1 MPGRPMSSNTSQESY
16 DQPSFFRRYGCLIFL
31 VAVVLLVVGG
41 FLFARYMIF
50 STPLPYRIVAKMIE
64 KANPNMRID
73 GLTGDLKSGMNV
85 SSITWGQ
92 VPGSPSEILGLR
104 VRYNGYGDAGKTHRI
119 VINEAGVKRAHID
132 LADLPSATSTT
143 TQTTVVSPGSTTT
156 TTVDGGTTTTTTT
169 TTSTSSPGTY
179 TSTTSTTRLSPSAPT
194 LPNGIESIEIERVNI
209 EDVLITN
216 RNNSDFR
223 ISIPK
228 IEWTGFKMTQTSF
241 EPGVLTVESD
251 RLSLHTERGRKVQID
266 GQDVAF
272 QKLLKGMAQP
282 ALHPAIKQPI
292 AFAADLSFLPQGDV
306 RPAHILMDDGKL
318 EINVAA
324 DGGGSVH
331 ARQVDLAGYIDSKK
345 IFGDQAADLPSEIV
359 LSAEAA
365 PGFSDGNG
373 SMKISGGS
381 FRLGAS
387 TFQIQP
393 LEFTKAAQ
401 NGASLKAVLK
411 TDVGNITWELPL
423 ANFGDEYHPQLTSPA
438 MEPREAVSR
447 VFTGRSYQQLSAEEK
462 KEIDARVPV
471 YFPTAEK
478 P

>member
-1 MPGRPMSSNTSQESY
+1 MPRLPMSSNMSQESY
-16 DQPSFFRRYGCLIFL
+16 DQPSFFFFFWCLIFI

-64 KANPNMRID
+64 KANPGMRID
-73 GLTGDLKSGMNV
+73 GLTGDLKSGLNV

-92 VPGSPSEILGLR
+92 VPGSPSEITGLR
-104 VRYNGYGDAGKTHRI
+104 IRYNGYGDAGKTHRI

-143 TQTTVVSPGSTTT
+143 TQTTVVSPGTTTT

-169 TTSTSSPGTY
+169 TSGPSSGTY
-179 TSTTSTTRLSPSAPT
+179 TSTSTFSTRSSSSAPT
-194 LPNGIESIEIERVNI
+194 LPNGIDSIEVEKVDI

-216 RNNSDFR
+216 RNNPEFR
-223 ISIPK
+223 VSIPK
-228 IEWTGFKMTQTSF
+228 IEWTGFKMTQTTF

-251 RLSLHTERGRKVQID
+251 RLSLHTESGRKVQVD

-272 QKLLKGMAQP
+272 QKLLKGIAQP
-282 ALHPAIKQPI
+282 ALHPAIKKPI
-292 AFAADLSFLPQGDV
+292 PFAADLSFLPQGDV

-324 DGGGSVH
+324 DGSASVR
-331 ARQVDLAGYIDSKK
+331 ARQVDLASYIDPKK
-345 IFGDQAADLPSEIV
+345 MFGAQAADLPSEVV
-359 LSAEAA
+359 LSAAAA

-373 SMKISGGS
+373 SMKILGGS

-393 LEFTKAAQ
+393 LEF
-401 NGASLKAVLK
+401 
-411 TDVGNITWELPL
+411 
-423 ANFGDEYHPQLTSPA
+423 
-438 MEPREAVSR
+438 
-447 VFTGRSYQQLSAEEK
+447 
-462 KEIDARVPV
+462 
-471 YFPTAEK
+471 
-478 P
+478 

>member
-1 MPGRPMSSNTSQESY
+1 MSSNTSQESY
-16 DQPSFFRRYGCLIFL
+16 DQPSFIRRYGCLIFL
-31 VAVVLLVVGG
+31 VAIVLLVVGG

-64 KANPNMRID
+64 KANPNMRIE

-85 SSITWGQ
+85 SSITWGE
-92 VPGSPSEILGLR
+92 VPGSPSEIRDLR
-104 VRYNGYGDAGKTHRI
+104 IRYNGYGDAGKTHRI

-132 LADLPSATSTT
+132 LADLPSANSTT

-156 TTVDGGTTTTTTT
+156 TTVDGNTTTTTT
-169 TTSTSSPGTY
+169 TTSTSSSGGYTS
-179 TSTTSTTRLSPSAPT
+179 TSTTSTTRPSVSAPT
-194 LPNGIESIEIERVNI
+194 LPNGVESIEIERVDI

-216 RNNSDFR
+216 RNNPEFR
-223 ISIPK
+223 VSIPK

-251 RLSLHTERGRKVQID
+251 RLSLHTEQGRKVQVD

-272 QKLLKGMAQP
+272 QKLLKGIAQP

-292 AFAADLSFLPQGDV
+292 VFAADLSFLPQGDV
-306 RPAHILMDDGKL
+306 RPAHVLMDDGKL

-324 DGGGSVH
+324 DGSGSVR
-331 ARQVDLAGYIDSKK
+331 ARQVDLAGYIDPKK
-345 IFGDQAADLPSEIV
+345 IFGEQAADLPSEVV
-359 LSAEAA
+359 LSATAA
-365 PGFSDGNG
+365 PGFSEGNG
-373 SMKISGGS
+373 SMKIAGGS

-393 LEFTKAAQ
+393 LELTKAAQ

-411 TDVGNITWELPL
+411 TDAGSITWELPL
-423 ANFGDEYHPQLTSPA
+423 ANFGDEYHPQLTSPG

-471 YFPTAEK
+471 YFTPTEK
-478 P
+478 